1 MQKIEEKAMSISR
14 KYKESGSYPT
24 RKTGH
29 IADLI
34 SLSDEGV
41 RMYERYGLVYPEKED
56 QNGYRAFDVMDT
68 TMLLYGK
75 VYRDCGFSLKEAGH
89 LANHAALPEVD
100 QAYTDLI
107 ARRKKALALEI
118 AHIERLEEL
127 RHEIELAQTQLNQ
140 CELVTRPGLYRL
152 EFMNKELK
160 IEKQMQQELQT
171 WMNRYLPFAMLST
184 RYYLKT
190 LNLPPNEIRATSGLG
205 MPEKYA
211 SLFGIQANACISYD
225 PPCPAIHVITCADN
239 GQLNPDLSI
248 CQKFADEHGL
258 QFCGDML
265 GLGIV
270 NLHFSE
276 TFDRYYH
283 LWIPVRPTA

>member
-1 MQKIEEKAMSISR
+1 MSISR
-14 KYKESGSYPT
+14 KYKESGTYPT

-107 ARRKKALALEI
+107 ARR
-118 AHIERLEEL
+118 ERM
-127 RHEIELAQTQLNQ
+127 AQ
-140 CELVTRPGLYRL
+140 ERPAFMTRGRAVPARRSRRARRGDAAR
-152 EFMNKELK
+152 
-160 IEKQMQQELQT
+160 
-171 WMNRYLPFAMLST
+171 AA
-184 RYYLKT
+184 
-190 LNLPPNEIRATSGLG
+190 PPRE
-205 MPEKYA
+205 
-211 SLFGIQANACISYD
+211 
-225 PPCPAIHVITCADN
+225 CP
-239 GQLNPDLSI
+239 
-248 CQKFADEHGL
+248 
-258 QFCGDML
+258 
-265 GLGIV
+265 
-270 NLHFSE
+270 
-276 TFDRYYH
+276 R
-283 LWIPVRPTA
+283 